1 MTIRIVSFNKW
12 LKHAGTTPRQ
22 EARTSQEA
30 STSWREKYGYHWE
43 GTFGDKESAMIHA
56 KALDRMGKSV
66 IVVRNAK
73 MSGYGEWWEVHA
85 K

>member
-1 MTIRIVSFNKW
+1 MTIRIVSFDKW

-22 EARTSQEA
+22 EASI
-30 STSWREKYGYHWE
+30 SWREKHGYHWE
-43 GTFGDKESAMIHA
+43 GTFDDKESAMIHA

-66 IVVRNAK
+66 IVIRDAK
-73 MSGYGEWWEVHA
+73 MSDYGEWWVVCA